1 MLLTI
6 FPHAVIDVTICEDVD
21 SEAILFVI
29 RVSTF
34 VATAV
39 GPYVRSLAMHL
50 TIAPLALVDGL
61 ARGNAHLTMPVELVV
76 LEITFVHAAIS
87 SGLYAS
93 RTLLAFLIHA
103 IIPPAVR
110 ADFYA
115 FAMRYI
121 KEELSFVAQLD
132 LARTVLPGHFALA
145 TCLTKHEVALD
156 DGPSGFDCLGAL
168 TL

>member
-1 MLLTI
+1 MLLAI

-110 ADFYA
+110 ADLHA

-121 KEELSFVAQLD
+121 KEELSLIAQLD